1 MATNSTRT
9 TRPRRRSAPKDRSL
23 IDWGEP
29 GRNARVLDWRERAQ
43 QFGLVPVGAEEEAL
57 PLIGTSPEQLLQE
70 EEPEAL
76 ADQPVLERPGDSDDA
91 DEEVVDAGS
100 DEVLEAGPVLHE
112 DADLVR
118 MYLSQL
124 GKRPLL
130 TFQQEQEIGHRIEE
144 RRADLLT
151 AVAALPCALDTLA
164 SLADEV
170 RKGRA
175 PAAEL
180 VLMPDG
186 GELTPEKAAPTLEA
200 FRRIRRLE
208 RCMARWRRA
217 ETHDAAT
224 RDAHVARAQEKI
236 AASLRDLPI
245 RPALIEEVRNEL
257 QRTADNLSQLEAA
270 PPSAERDAALAAL
283 GERIGIPPAE
293 FRRGVA
299 AVEEAEA
306 ALVDAKRELL
316 EANLRLVVSIARRY
330 LNRGLSLLDLIQEGN
345 IGLMKAVDRFQFRR
359 GFKFSTYATWWIRQ
373 AVTRGIADYGRTI
386 RLPVHVVESLNKIT
400 RERRDFTRE
409 LGRDPSPAELAVRMG
424 LPLGKLELLLDAA
437 RQPASLDAPIQS
449 GEEETRLGDLLKD
462 NAVGSPED
470 AAIRG
475 DMAEQIEHVLEPL
488 TDREKEVLRLRYGLG
503 TDREHTLEEIGR
515 RLSVTRERVRQIEA
529 RALSKL
535 RNKGRAA

>member
-1 MATNSTRT
+1 MATDTTKPTRS
-9 TRPRRRSAPKDRSL
+9 RRRPTPANSL
-23 IDWGEP
+23 IDWVEP
-29 GRNARVLDWRERAQ
+29 ERNTRVLDWRDRAQ
-43 QFGLVPVGAEEEAL
+43 QYGLLPVGVDEESL
-57 PLIGTSPEQLLQE
+57 PLVGTSPERLLQE

-76 ADQPVLERPGDSDDA
+76 SAQPVLEPPESESYEPDA
-91 DEEVVDAGS
+91 AG
-100 DEVLEAGPVLHE
+100 EPEAMVETVAVSHE

-118 MYLSQL
+118 MYLSQV

-130 TFQQEQEIGHRIEE
+130 TFEQEQAIGRRIEQ

-151 AVAALPCALDTLA
+151 AVAGIPCALDTIA
-164 SLADEV
+164 SLAETV
-170 RKGRA
+170 RKGLA

-180 VLMPDG
+180 ILLPDG
-186 GELTPEKAAPTLEA
+186 GELTAEKAAPILDA
-200 FRRIRRLE
+200 FRRIRRLQ
-208 RCMARWRRA
+208 RCMARWTRA
-217 ETHDAAT
+217 GGLDDAA
-224 RDAHVARAQEKI
+224 RQVHVERAQEKI
-236 AASLRDLPI
+236 ATALRELPI
-245 RPALIEEVRNEL
+245 RPALVDEVRAEL
-257 QRTADNLSQLEAA
+257 QRTASRLAELERA
-270 PPSAERDAALAAL
+270 PGPERDAGVRQLE
-283 GERIGIPPAE
+283 ERIGMPAAVLWK
-293 FRRGVA
+293 RLA

-306 ALVDAKRELL
+306 TLVEAKRELL

-400 RERRDFTRE
+400 RERRALARE
-409 LGRDPSPAELAVRMG
+409 LGRDPTPAELAVRVG

-449 GEEETRLGDLLKD
+449 GDEETRLGELLKD
-462 NAVGSPED
+462 ATVGSPEE
-470 AAIRG
+470 AAIRS
-475 DMAEQIEHVLEPL
+475 DLAEQIETVLEPL

-503 TDREHTLEEIGR
+503 TDREYTLEEIGR
-515 RLSVTRERVRQIEA
+515 RLAVTRERVRQIES
-529 RALSKL
+529 RALTKL